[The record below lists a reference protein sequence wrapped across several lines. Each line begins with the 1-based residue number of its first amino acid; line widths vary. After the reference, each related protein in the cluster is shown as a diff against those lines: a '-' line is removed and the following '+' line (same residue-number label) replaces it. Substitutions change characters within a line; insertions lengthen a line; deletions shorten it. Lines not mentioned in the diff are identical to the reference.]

1 MSHTFPIS
9 IWDIVPSS
17 EVILDDV
24 ERVLFVGQMLL
35 GTATPGALVE
45 YIGNSGEEDALFG
58 EGSHLAEMIRLARLI
73 NKQTIFSAIPLADP
87 AGDKAISTVTF
98 GGSPTVS
105 GTVTFYVYSGKYHKY
120 EYTSTAT
127 DTPLIIADK
136 IAEAI
141 LDDSKVQITASAAA
155 GVLTLTARHVGT
167 IGNGYGLWIENTI
180 PLLTIGVGSP
190 PFSVGTGTPTLT
202 DIFNV
207 IGRVQYR
214 TIVWPNTY
222 DLSVVMDWLNGRW
235 SGQTKPLDGQVT
247 ICKSDTITNLK
258 TFLNTKNDQ
267 ILNVGCEKYINEGLF
282 QGPAGLEFDDNR
294 AALFAAVRSLR
305 VTDDASLAQ
314 FGYSAVD
321 SIGGPKLASLP
332 YHNTPIPQILPKN
345 PNWDFSDNELKEI
358 NDAGGW
364 AYVNNGANTSIILGD
379 IYTTY
384 KTNAQGNPDPSFEF
398 DNYVLTM
405 SEIRFFIH
413 YSMQEKYKNTR
424 LSGGVPVANQ
434 NIATKSSILAYFV
447 HLCALLS
454 GPNFL
459 LIQAGPEALKFIK
472 TNTIVTLNLAEGIA
486 EITSR
491 VPINTQ
497 LRKIIGILEVAF
509 NIGQ

>member
-247 ICKSDTITNLK
+247 ICKSDTITN
-258 TFLNTKNDQ
+258 
-267 ILNVGCEKYINEGLF
+267 
-282 QGPAGLEFDDNR
+282 
-294 AALFAAVRSLR
+294 
-305 VTDDASLAQ
+305 
-314 FGYSAVD
+314 
-321 SIGGPKLASLP
+321 
-332 YHNTPIPQILPKN
+332 
-345 PNWDFSDNELKEI
+345 
-358 NDAGGW
+358 
-364 AYVNNGANTSIILGD
+364 VNNGANTSIILGD